1 MIEPLV
7 SVIVPVYNVEKYL
20 EKCVNSLL
28 QQTYKNIEIILVN
41 DGSTDE
47 SGKMC
52 ENLAQ
57 EDDRIKVFHKKNGG
71 LSDARNYGVERA
83 TGEYIGFVDSDDYV
97 HERMYEK
104 LLSTILRHD
113 AEMSECTVT
122 RVYKNTTIDFYSSDD
137 FEFQVDSKKYLEEY
151 LLNERVYG
159 SAWCKLIK
167 AEIAKKIKFPVGKI
181 YEDAFYSLELIKILK
196 KIVII
201 SDSLYYYYI
210 REGSITTKPFSH
222 RDMDYIESVDNL
234 EKYVHQNSPEYN
246 HLMLQRKSLAYL
258 SIFNQVLNVNDYKK
272 LDDYKQLKSYLS
284 NVSGKILFS
293 KASTKL
299 KVALV
304 LLNVNESMYKYVLRK
319 TNRRIVN
326 S

>member
-20 EKCVNSLL
+20 EKCVYSLL

-104 LLSTILRHD
+104 LLSAILR
-113 AEMSECTVT
+113 
-122 RVYKNTTIDFYSSDD
+122 
-137 FEFQVDSKKYLEEY
+137 
-151 LLNERVYG
+151 NE
-159 SAWCKLIK
+159 
-167 AEIAKKIKFPVGKI
+167 
-181 YEDAFYSLELIKILK
+181 D
-196 KIVII
+196 
-201 SDSLYYYYI
+201 
-210 REGSITTKPFSH
+210 
-222 RDMDYIESVDNL
+222 
-234 EKYVHQNSPEYN
+234 
-246 HLMLQRKSLAYL
+246 RKSTR
-258 SIFNQVLNVNDYKK
+258 LN
-272 LDDYKQLKSYLS
+272 SS
-284 NVSGKILFS
+284 H
-293 KASTKL
+293 
-299 KVALV
+299 
-304 LLNVNESMYKYVLRK
+304 
-319 TNRRIVN
+319 
-326 S
+326 

>member
-1 MIEPLV
+1 
-7 SVIVPVYNVEKYL
+7 
-20 EKCVNSLL
+20 
-28 QQTYKNIEIILVN
+28 
-41 DGSTDE
+41 
-47 SGKMC
+47 
-52 ENLAQ
+52 
-57 EDDRIKVFHKKNGG
+57 
-71 LSDARNYGVERA
+71 
-83 TGEYIGFVDSDDYV
+83 
-97 HERMYEK
+97 MY
-104 LLSTILRHD
+104 
-113 AEMSECTVT
+113 
-122 RVYKNTTIDFYSSDD
+122 F
-137 FEFQVDSKKYLEEY
+137 F
-151 LLNERVYG
+151 
-159 SAWCKLIK
+159 
-167 AEIAKKIKFPVGKI
+167 
-181 YEDAFYSLELIKILK
+181 K

-234 EKYVHQNSPEYN
+234 EKYVQQNFPEYN

-272 LDDYKQLKSYLS
+272 LDDYKHIKSYLS

-299 KVALV
+299 KVALI